1 MKTLSKH
8 ILQILTSIYCALY
21 LAGLISEFIS
31 GETNLI
37 NLDSLLAILIF
48 LVFLT
53 ATIFSWFN
61 LKISGILLQVWNI
74 GIWIFIWFLW
84 EEAGMVMVL
93 AVPALVIGVLM
104 NLKAYKSEVGPKPT
118 NQIYWR
124 FVLRLLIV
132 NYAILYAITIMAG
145 ILSEDS
151 LNYSHLP
158 FILFPVLA
166 ILFYAGFI
174 VSWFNELVAGILLCL
189 WYVVVVIGSVA
200 YFDFFDSGPWFLF
213 GLTILTQGLFYI
225 NNYRTYR
232 SKT

>member
-1 MKTLSKH
+1 MKTLSKY
-8 ILQILTSIYCALY
+8 ILQILTSIYCAVY
-21 LAGLISEFIS
+21 MAGLISEFVP

-37 NLDSLLAILIF
+37 SIDCLLVILIF
-48 LVFLT
+48 LVFLA

-61 LKISGILLQVWNI
+61 LKISGLLLQVWNI
-74 GIWIFIWFLW
+74 VIWLFSWFIW

-104 NLKAYKSEVGPKPT
+104 NLKVYKSKAGTQPT

-145 ILSEDS
+145 ILRDP
-151 LNYSHLP
+151 LNYSSFP

-166 ILFYAGFI
+166 ALFYSGFI

-200 YFDFFDSGPWFLF
+200 YFDFSDSGPWFLF
-213 GLTILTQGLFYI
+213 GLTILFQGLSYI

>member
-37 NLDSLLAILIF
+37 NIDSLLAILIF

-74 GIWIFIWFLW
+74 GIWIFSWFIW
-84 EEAGMVMVL
+84 EEAGMIMVL

-151 LNYSHLP
+151 LNYSSFP
-158 FILFPVLA
+158 FILFPILA
-166 ILFYAGFI
+166 AIFYAGSI

-189 WYVVVVIGSVA
+189 WYVVVVIGSIA
-200 YFDFFDSGPWFLF
+200 YFDFFNSGPWFLF
-213 GLTILTQGLFYI
+213 GLTILIQGLFYI